1 MNWCSC
7 LSPRAQSRGREN
19 YLRIKRS
26 RLRSTRQVILKN
38 FYSNGK
44 LLLTGEYL
52 VLDGAKSLAIP
63 TKFGQDLVVEKIE
76 EPQIIWGSFTNTGEC
91 WFEAIFDLPK
101 LRLVSS
107 TFNSDKEGSA
117 EFIAETLLEI
127 LEEAKRLNPDFLKID
142 GGFVLKTQLT
152 FPRNW
157 GLGSSSTLINS
168 IASWAK
174 VDAFQL
180 LWNSFKGSGYDIAC
194 AQNNTP
200 IFYQIE
206 NIKPIINQV
215 EFNPSFKE
223 NLFFVF
229 LNQKQDSKE
238 GIAKFRESGADFEN
252 EIKRVS
258 EISEEFLSAKSI
270 KDFDKLIVEHEQIIS
285 SIIKLKPVKE
295 KLFPDYFGEIKS
307 LGAWGGD
314 FILATG
320 NDKTPTYFKEKG
332 FETILTYNQMVL

>member
-1 MNWCSC
+1 MT
-7 LSPRAQSRGREN
+7 N
-19 YLRIKRS
+19 Y
-26 RLRSTRQVILKN
+26 
-38 FYSNGK
+38 YSNGK

-63 TKFGQDLVVEKIE
+63 TKFGQDLIIEKIK
-76 EPQIIWGSFTNTGEC
+76 EPQIIWGSFTMTGEC

-101 LRLVSS
+101 LRLANC

-127 LEEAKRLNPDFLKID
+127 LHEAKRMNPDFLAAEN
-142 GGFVLKTQLT
+142 GFVVKTKLT

-194 AQNNTP
+194 AQNDPP
-200 IFYQIE
+200 IFYEIQDK
-206 NIKPIINQV
+206 KPVVQQV
-215 EFNPSFKE
+215 NFNPSFKE
-223 NLFFVF
+223 NIFFVY

-238 GIAKFRESGADFEN
+238 GIAKFRESNINFDK
-252 EIKRVS
+252 EIMRIS
-258 EISEEFLSAKSI
+258 EISESFLKVNSITEFN
-270 KDFDKLIVEHEQIIS
+270 KLIIEHEQIIS

-295 KLFPDYFGEIKS
+295 QLFSDYFGEIKS

-314 FILATG
+314 FVMATG
-320 NDKTPTYFKEKG
+320 NEKTKAYFNNKG
-332 FETILTYNQMVL
+332 FNTILTYSEMIL